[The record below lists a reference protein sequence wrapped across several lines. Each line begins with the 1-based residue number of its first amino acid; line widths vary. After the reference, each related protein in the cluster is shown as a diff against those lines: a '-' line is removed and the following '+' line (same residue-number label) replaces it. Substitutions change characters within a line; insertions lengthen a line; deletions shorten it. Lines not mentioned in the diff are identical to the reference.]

1 MYPIKNSYCFSLL
14 LALTFQSCKQVS
26 RETFY
31 NSPLSDSVS
40 AFVFSK
46 PENIQN
52 FTLELS
58 NSSDHLVK
66 FYLTPA
72 ETDLFNTTSIV
83 NSLLKDVT
91 TDSAKALKLFHFVCT
106 YYFHGYRAPTQ
117 CAEPHNPAILLNSLE
132 SGYCDDASAV
142 LANLGKTA
150 GLLTQVIELNGHV
163 VMQFFYNNNWHL
175 FDPDKKVYYQNNNAE
190 VASLEQLYSTPK
202 LLEDGL
208 VSHYQNRGLKALV
221 KQLNQNLILSKE
233 DNSVGT
239 WYQDLF
245 PDYNSTITLRGTDF
259 IVFGLSSN
267 SYLKKKVL
275 VDWFENRRHYYQRSG
290 CLTRHIKLYQQTFIH
305 TEKFPYAINRI
316 SISSP
321 HAVRNSEMKVFYSND
336 STRWYFKGIVS
347 AYHSLSFDPNTNPNR
362 QLTFGY
368 YLKFETISGSND
380 PAQVQNVEVQNNF
393 VFSDKLFFN
402 NSTHSFI
409 SKGLDSNYGQIKA
422 TIQIEKIRQ

>member
-1 MYPIKNSYCFSLL
+1 MRQIRNLYCFSLL
-14 LALTFQSCKQVS
+14 LALTFHSCKQVS
-26 RETFY
+26 KETFY

-40 AFVFSK
+40 TFSFSK

-52 FTLELS
+52 FTLELT

-72 ETDLFNTTSIV
+72 EADLFNTTSVV
-83 NSLLKDVT
+83 NSLLKNAT
-91 TDSAKALKLFHFVCT
+91 TDSAKALKLFHFVCN
-106 YYFHGYRAPTQ
+106 YYFHGYRPPTQ
-117 CAEPHNPAILLNSLE
+117 CTEPHNPAILLNSLE

-142 LANLGKTA
+142 LANLGKVA

-163 VMQFFYNNNWHL
+163 VMQFFYDNSWHL
-175 FDPDKKVYYQNNNAE
+175 FDPDKRVYYQNKNAE

-208 VSHYQNRGLKALV
+208 VSHYQNRDVKALV
-221 KQLNQNLILSKE
+221 KQQNRNLILSKE
-233 DNSVGT
+233 DNSVGS

-245 PDYNSTITLRGTDF
+245 PDYNSTITLRGNDF

-275 VDWFENRRHYYQRSG
+275 VEWLENRRRYYQRNG

-305 TEKFPYAINRI
+305 AEKSPYAINRI

-321 HAVRNSEMKVFYSND
+321 HAVRNSEMKVFYSTD
-336 STRWYFKGIVS
+336 RTHWYFKGIVS
-347 AYHSLSFDPNTNPNR
+347 TSHSLSFDPNINPKR

-368 YLKFETISGSND
+368 YLKFETISGCNE

-402 NSTHSFI
+402 NNTHSFMA
-409 SKGLDSNYGQIKA
+409 KGLDSNYRQIKA
-422 TIQIEKIRQ
+422 TIQIERIRQ